1 MSEESKLLPLGTV
14 VYLREGTTKIMIIG
28 QGPVFEDEGHD
39 VYTDYMRI
47 GYPDGFDP
55 DEALFFNNEQI
66 DKVVFK
72 GYEDDESKRYNDVY
86 NQWQQSTDV
95 LKKQL

>member
-39 VYTDYMRI
+39 VYTDYMGI
-47 GYPDGFDP
+47 GFDP